1 MVTSTDTAEIET
13 MRKTRGS
20 VAAVGEDGEE
30 LRELGEEGKPFKF
43 DEDAPCPISFGAGT
57 AVKDM
62 GGLAELTGFVTG
74 C

>member
-1 MVTSTDTAEIET
+1 MPTSTDPAEIET

-20 VAAVGEDGEE
+20 VAAVGDDGGEV
-30 LRELGEEGKPFKF
+30 RELGEEGKPFKF

-57 AVKDM
+57 AVKDLD
-62 GGLAELTGFVTG
+62 GLSELTGFVTE